1 MTEITVNG
9 MTCTSCATHVK
20 DALEKIPGVNAAVVS
35 YPESRAQV
43 MADTAVS
50 HNQLLAAIAALGYQ
64 GSIRVGDFKD
74 EPKIRDA
81 LEGAGLHIAII
92 GSGGAAMA
100 AALKAVEQGA
110 TVTLIERGTIG
121 GTCVNIGCVPSKIMI
136 RAAHIAHLRRES
148 PFDGGIAATVPAI
161 DRSKLLAQQQARVDE
176 LRHAKY
182 EGILDGNP
190 AITVLHGEAR
200 FKDDQSLVVRLNEG
214 GEREVTFDR
223 CLVATGASPAVPP
236 IPGLKESPYWT
247 STEALVSDTIPA
259 RLAVIGSS
267 VVALELAQAF
277 ARLGSQVTIL
287 ARSTLFFRED
297 PAIGEAVTAAFR
309 AEGIEVLEHTQA
321 SQVAHVNGEFVL
333 TTGHGELRADKLL
346 VATGRAP
353 NTRSLALDAAGVT
366 VNAQGA
372 IVIDQGMRTSNPN
385 IYAAGDCT
393 DQPQFVYVAAA
404 AGTRAAINMTGGDAA
419 LNLTAMPAVVFTDP
433 QVATV
438 GYSEAEAHH
447 DGIETDSRTL
457 TLDNVPRALANFDTR
472 GFIKLVIEEGSGRL
486 IGVQAVA
493 PEAGE
498 LIQTA
503 VLAIRNR
510 MTVQELADQLFPYL
524 TMVEGLKLAAQTPL
538 GEICRYR
545 VCRVMPSSRHRSPTL
560 VSGCPIA
567 AIARRSLAAVIL
579 NGRPPFRPRARADAK
594 PAMVRSAI
602 NSRSNSANAAKMPKT
617 SLPAAVVVSMAAPWP
632 VNTLRP
638 MPRAV
643 RSCTVLMRW
652 RKSRP
657 SRSSFHTTSVSP
669 GRSAFRQLTKPGR
682 SSRLPDAWSS

>member
-1 MTEITVNG
+1 MIEITVDG
-9 MTCTSCATHVK
+9 MTCSSCSTHVK
-20 DALEKIPGVNAAVVS
+20 DALEKIPGVNKASVS

-43 MADTAVS
+43 LADAGAS
-50 HNQLLAAIAALGYQ
+50 RDQMLAAIAALGYRATFDEAFNKRDSGKIAASEKN
-64 GSIRVGDFKD
+64 GS
-74 EPKIRDA
+74 
-81 LEGAGLHIAII
+81 GLHIAVI
-92 GSGGAAMA
+92 GSGGGAMA
-100 AALKAVEQGA
+100 AALKAVDQGA
-110 TVTLIERGTIG
+110 KVTLIERGTIG

-182 EGILDGNP
+182 EGILDDNP

-200 FKDDQSLVVRLNEG
+200 FKDAQSLAVRLNEG
-214 GEREVTFDR
+214 GERVVAFDR

-236 IPGLKESPYWT
+236 IPGLTESPYWT
-247 STEALVSDTIPA
+247 STEALVSDAIPE

-297 PAIGEAVTAAFR
+297 PAIGEAVTDAFR
-309 AEGIEVLEHTQA
+309 AEGIKVLEHTQA
-321 SQVAHVNGEFVL
+321 SQVAHVDGEFVL
-333 TTGHGELRADKLL
+333 TTGHGEIRVDKLL
-346 VATGRAP
+346 VATGRTP
-353 NTRSLALDAAGVT
+353 NTRSLALEVAGVA

-372 IVIDQGMRTSNPN
+372 IVIDKGMRTSTPH

-419 LNLTAMPAVVFTDP
+419 LNLSAMPAVVFTDP

-438 GYSEAEAHH
+438 GLTEAEAHAQN
-447 DGIETDSRTL
+447 IETDSRTL

-510 MTVQELADQLFPYL
+510 MTAQELADQLFPYL
-524 TMVEGLKLAAQTPL
+524 TMVEGLKLAAQTFSKDVKQL
-538 GEICRYR
+538 
-545 VCRVMPSSRHRSPTL
+545 
-560 VSGCPIA
+560 
-567 AIARRSLAAVIL
+567 
-579 NGRPPFRPRARADAK
+579 
-594 PAMVRSAI
+594 
-602 NSRSNSANAAKMPKT
+602 
-617 SLPAAVVVSMAAPWP
+617 
-632 VNTLRP
+632 
-638 MPRAV
+638 
-643 RSCTVLMRW
+643 SCCA
-652 RKSRP
+652 
-657 SRSSFHTTSVSP
+657 
-669 GRSAFRQLTKPGR
+669 G
-682 SSRLPDAWSS
+682 

>member
-1 MTEITVNG
+1 MTHLKITG
-9 MTCTSCATHVK
+9 MTCDSCAAHVK
-20 DALEKIPGVNAAVVS
+20 EALEKVPGVQSALVS
-35 YPESRAQV
+35 YPKGTAQLAIV
-43 MADTAVS
+43 PGTSPDALTAAV
-50 HNQLLAAIAALGYQ
+50 AGLGYKATLADAPLADN
-64 GSIRVGDFKD
+64 RVGLLDKVRGWMAAAEKHSGN
-74 EPKIRDA
+74 EPPVQVA
-81 LEGAGLHIAII
+81 VI

-110 TVTLIERGTIG
+110 RVTLIERGTIG
-121 GTCVNIGCVPSKIMI
+121 GTCVNVGCVPSKIMI

-148 PFDGGIAATVPAI
+148 PFDGGIAATTPTIQRTA
-161 DRSKLLAQQQARVDE
+161 LLAQQQARVDE

-182 EGILDGNP
+182 EGILEGNP
-190 AITVLHGEAR
+190 AITVLHGSAR
-200 FKDDQSLVVRLNEG
+200 FKDNRNLIVQLNDG
-214 GEREVTFDR
+214 GERVVAFDR
-223 CLVATGASPAVPP
+223 CLIATGASPAVPP
-236 IPGLKESPYWT
+236 IPGLKDTPYWT
-247 STEALVSDTIPA
+247 STEALVSETIPK

-277 ARLGSQVTIL
+277 ARLGAKVTIL

-309 AEGIEVLEHTQA
+309 MEGIEVREHTQA
-321 SQVAHVNGEFVL
+321 SQVAYINGEGDGEFVL
-333 TTGHGELRADKLL
+333 TTAHGELRADKLL

-353 NTRSLALDAAGVT
+353 NTRKLALDATGVT
-366 VNAQGA
+366 LTPQGA
-372 IVIDQGMRTSNPN
+372 IVIDPGMRTSVEH

-447 DGIETDSRTL
+447 DGIKTDSRTL

-472 GFIKLVIEEGSGRL
+472 GFIKLVVEEGSGRL

-503 VLAIRNR
+503 ALAIRNR

-524 TMVEGLKLAAQTPL
+524 TMVEGLKLAAQTFNKDVKQL
-538 GEICRYR
+538 
-545 VCRVMPSSRHRSPTL
+545 
-560 VSGCPIA
+560 
-567 AIARRSLAAVIL
+567 
-579 NGRPPFRPRARADAK
+579 
-594 PAMVRSAI
+594 
-602 NSRSNSANAAKMPKT
+602 
-617 SLPAAVVVSMAAPWP
+617 
-632 VNTLRP
+632 
-638 MPRAV
+638 
-643 RSCTVLMRW
+643 SCCA
-652 RKSRP
+652 
-657 SRSSFHTTSVSP
+657 
-669 GRSAFRQLTKPGR
+669 G
-682 SSRLPDAWSS
+682 